1 MFRYATDNSNQPEEM
16 LLIDWQMARFGHP
29 AHDLGYFLFSSTSSE
44 FRRHHLDTLL
54 NEYFTILHAA
64 LLKIG
69 IDLSEEGYNREQF
82 MTETKQRY
90 VLMMMFP
97 LFILPILLDASKA
110 VDHTLKDQDI
120 SEDLKNNK
128 GIWILEMVARF
139 VGKV

>member
-1 MFRYATDNSNQPEEM
+1 
-16 LLIDWQMARFGHP
+16 
-29 AHDLGYFLFSSTSSE
+29 
-44 FRRHHLDTLL
+44 
-54 NEYFTILHAA
+54 
-64 LLKIG
+64 
-69 IDLSEEGYNREQF
+69 